1 MQSFVINYMLR
12 HDGFEK

>member
-1 MQSFVINYMLR
+1 MYTVIDFMLR